1 MRTNIELDDELL
13 QQVLTIGNFNTKKAA
28 IQAALTDYLNTLKRR
43 QLLAL
48 RGQVLW
54 QGDLAVLRSDRSMT
68 SASGAV

>member
-13 QQVLTIGNFNTKKAA
+13 QQVLTLGHFNTKKAA